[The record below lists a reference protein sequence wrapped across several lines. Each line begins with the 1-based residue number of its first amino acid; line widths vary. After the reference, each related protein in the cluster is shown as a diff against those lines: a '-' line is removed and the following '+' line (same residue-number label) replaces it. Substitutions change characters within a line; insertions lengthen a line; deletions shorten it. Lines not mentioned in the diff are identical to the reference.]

1 MDSFTFDA
9 VVIAAV
15 LLLTVVSMGGWFA
28 ALIGEPTDERMYR
41 ASQTS
46 PRSRTRLIVQRGRNR
61 LAAGRHGSGDDRN
74 AAEGA

>member
-28 ALIGEPTDERMYR
+28 ALIGELTDERMKR
-41 ASQTS
+41 ASQTN
-46 PRSRTRLIVQRGRNR
+46 PLARTRLIVQRRKKSTGGGTPWFGR
-61 LAAGRHGSGDDRN
+61 
-74 AAEGA
+74 

>member
-15 LLLTVVSMGGWFA
+15 LLLTVASMGGWLA
-28 ALIGEPTDERMYR
+28 ALIGEPRDERMYR

-46 PRSRTRLIVQRGRNR
+46 PRYRERG
-61 LAAGRHGSGDDRN
+61 
-74 AAEGA
+74 

>member
-15 LLLTVVSMGGWFA
+15 LLLTVASMGGWLA
-28 ALIGEPTDERMYR
+28 ALIGEPRDERMYR

-46 PRSRTRLIVQRGRNR
+46 PAIG
-61 LAAGRHGSGDDRN
+61 N
-74 AAEGA
+74 AADRTARKKSGGTRWFGG

>member
-15 LLLTVVSMGGWFA
+15 LLLTVASMGGWLA
-28 ALIGEPTDERMYR
+28 ALIGEPTDERVYR

-46 PRSRTRLIVQRGRNR
+46 PLSRTRLIVQQGRNR
-61 LAAGRHGSGDDRN
+61 LAAGRYGSGDDRD
-74 AAEGA
+74 APEGA

>member
-28 ALIGEPTDERMYR
+28 ALIGEPTDERMKR
-41 ASQTS
+41 ASQTKPPMLS
-46 PRSRTRLIVQRGRNR
+46 GRS
-61 LAAGRHGSGDDRN
+61 GS
-74 AAEGA
+74 